1 MTEDERKEWRR
12 MHPDGVDWSAFNDWQ
27 NPKGGEDVLPE
38 WQRLHK
44 ELMKTDI
51 SGRALRVDRLIGRY
65 KSSHPR
71 LNGTSRPAC
80 CPAALRRQNG
90 HRAPN

>member
-1 MTEDERKEWRR
+1 MAQCPMPNAQCAQCPKVSEEDMTEDERKEWRR

-51 SGRALRVDRLIGRY
+51 SG
-65 KSSHPR
+65 
-71 LNGTSRPAC
+71 
-80 CPAALRRQNG
+80 
-90 HRAPN
+90 